1 MSETRYNPTPS
12 FYARLEGET
21 GPPRFFTE
29 SDWPEVCREF
39 NIQAAPGQPVESIL
53 QAVTHRLWILDASGA
68 RIGQIVRIPAYCT
81 WSPETIAALGLDPA
95 LAEKPELDDDALR
108 AAQEAWLAEAQAA
121 EDRVAEASVAESL
134 QPRAHGSDKPPTFYI
149 QRADPNVPL
158 WYFNEDTWHDTCKR
172 LGIRDDRVDLDDIAD
187 YAHIWSDDSAD
198 AVRTG
203 WIVRIPT
210 ASDGS
215 SPDSQGGGGA
225 EYPEAPAAPQA
236 SREADARG

>member
-1 MSETRYNPTPS
+1 MSETSYNPTPT

-39 NIQAAPGQPVESIL
+39 NIQAAPGQSVESIL
-53 QAVTHRLWILDASGA
+53 PAVTHRLWILDDSGA

-95 LAEKPELDDDALR
+95 LAEKPGLDDDALR
-108 AAQEAWLAEAQAA
+108 AAQEAWLAEAESAEEAVEEAA
-121 EDRVAEASVAESL
+121 RVA
-134 QPRAHGSDKPPTFYI
+134 QHRAHGSDKPPTFYI

-158 WYFNEDTWHDTCKR
+158 WYFNEDTWDATCKR
-172 LGIRDDRVDLDDIAD
+172 FGIMDMVGLENIVD